1 MKDEV
6 IITETKKASAR
17 MFYEFNDISLAA
29 VAERFE
35 LPART
40 LQNWAQKEGWVRN
53 GQAAALREA
62 ALKAP
67 AFSAASQAKAQVA
80 ALVEAV
86 PNSNLIPANV
96 KDDLVTTKFA
106 AVMGGAQVKSE
117 MTMALL
123 TLRAAMHAA
132 DARGDEKA
140 TVSAARDY
148 FECLNKFNAALFGT
162 TANININANIGSKIE
177 SMSEEEL
184 EALILDGS
192 ENGG

>member
-1 MKDEV
+1 MKQEA

-17 MFYEFNDISLAA
+17 MFYEFNDISLTA
-29 VAERFE
+29 VAEKFE

-67 AFSAASQAKAQVA
+67 AFSALSEAKAQVV
-80 ALVEAV
+80 ALVENSV
-86 PNSNLIPANV
+86 PNSNLIPADI

-106 AVMGGAQVKSE
+106 ALMGGAQIKSE
-117 MTMALL
+117 MTIALL
-123 TLRAAMHAA
+123 TLRGAMHAA

-162 TANININANIGSKIE
+162 TTNVNVRANTSKIE
-177 SMSEEEL
+177 TMSEEEL
-184 EALILDGS
+184 EALIIDDGKNS
-192 ENGG
+192 Y

>member
-1 MKDEV
+1 MKQES

-17 MFYEFNDISLAA
+17 MFYEFNDISLTA
-29 VAERFE
+29 VAEKFE

-67 AFSAASQAKAQVA
+67 AFSALGEAKAQVV
-80 ALVEAV
+80 ALVENSV
-86 PNSNLIPANV
+86 PNSNLIPADI

-106 AVMGGAQVKSE
+106 ALMGGAQIKSE
-117 MTMALL
+117 MTIALL
-123 TLRAAMHAA
+123 TLRGVMHAA

-140 TVSAARDY
+140 TANAARDY
-148 FECLNKFNAALFGT
+148 FECLSKFNAALFGT
-162 TANININANIGSKIE
+162 TTNVNVNASTSKIE
-177 SMSEEEL
+177 TMSEEEL
-184 EALILDGS
+184 EALIIDDG
-192 ENGG
+192 ENSH